1 MGEVATAPIII
12 GIETTPVNN
21 NNGRGGLGT
30 ETTPVNNNNGRGGV
44 GTETTPVNNNNGRG
58 VASGTRPHAPIIIV
72 HRCRFRS
79 LKRHLRTLL
88 LFAGVVSI

>member
-1 MGEVATAPIII
+1 MNNNNGRRWSFQSLNDHLRPLLLFTGVVSVP
-12 GIETTPVNN
+12 ETTPVNN

-58 VASGTRPHAPIIIV
+58 GVGTETTH
-72 HRCRFRS
+72 HREQ
-79 LKRHLRTLL
+79 
-88 LFAGVVSI
+88 